1 MSLTRVSITGGD
13 LIGVTGSIRRI
24 VRIGIGEHVA
34 SYVRVSD
41 EDSLRA
47 NHVFHIQR
55 HALIVENHIRR
66 LLGQRGRQDY
76 LIRGNLNIII
86 YYISR
91 FKIIKYKLYKV

>member
-13 LIGVTGSIRRI
+13 LIGITSSIWWV

-41 EDSLRA
+41 EHSLCA

-55 HALIVENHIRR
+55 HALVVENHIRR
-66 LLGQRGRQDY
+66 LLGQRGRQNY

-86 YYISR
+86 
-91 FKIIKYKLYKV
+91 LV